1 MGKYLATAAI
11 LIAAA
16 LVIRAG
22 AGDTVKKTIFY
33 GGAVGLAVLKAIGFI
48 STAAL
53 SWPFIIL
60 LGIAGAVTDVSST
73 AIDDSRAIPKAV
85 V

>member
-1 MGKYLATAAI
+1 MGKYIATAAI

-16 LVIRAG
+16 LVVRAG

-33 GGAVGLAVLKAIGFI
+33 GGAVGLGVLKFIGAI
-48 STAAL
+48 STAV

-60 LGIAGAVTDVSST
+60 LGIASAITDVSST
-73 AIDDSRAIPKAV
+73 AIDDARAIPKV
-85 V
+85 TV